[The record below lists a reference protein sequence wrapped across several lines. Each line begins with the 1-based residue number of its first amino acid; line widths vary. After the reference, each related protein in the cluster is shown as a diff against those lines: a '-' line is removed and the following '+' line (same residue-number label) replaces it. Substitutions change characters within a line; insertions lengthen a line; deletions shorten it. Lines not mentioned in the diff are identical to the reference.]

1 LLSVSV
7 GNVQKIEAD
16 FLAVNARFASR
27 ALVKKTHS
35 AGKQI
40 YVWTVDEP
48 SMMSSL
54 MNRGVD
60 GILTNRP
67 ELARQVLESRAEM
80 SISERLLTEIAAMLR
95 ADQGQV
101 IEEH

>member
-1 LLSVSV
+1 
-7 GNVQKIEAD
+7 
-16 FLAVNARFASR
+16 
-27 ALVKKTHS
+27 
-35 AGKQI
+35 
-40 YVWTVDEP
+40 
-48 SMMSSL
+48 
-54 MNRGVD
+54 VD